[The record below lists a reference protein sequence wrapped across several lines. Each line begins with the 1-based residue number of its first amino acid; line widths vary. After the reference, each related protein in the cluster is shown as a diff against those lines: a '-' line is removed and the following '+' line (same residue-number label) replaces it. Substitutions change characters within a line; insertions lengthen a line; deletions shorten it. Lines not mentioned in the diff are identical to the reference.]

1 MANRLELNAADYP
14 CYTCAAFFWGEF
26 VGQMTREKIYSTL
39 SFNKAFYIGLAV
51 ALLLHLFLF
60 LNPLFCKEDS
70 APRVTDSPVLRAERV
85 VLVPPPEPPKVV
97 KKIVRAKIIPKVVEK
112 PIEEKEP
119 EPESEP
125 IVETAPVAAAEPVV
139 EAPPA
144 PPVVKEPPK
153 PSADSIKK
161 VMRAYLGSL
170 KKQLEKGKNYPST
183 ARRLKQEGT
192 VRVRFT
198 IQADGKVE
206 NVEISES
213 SRYSALDKSA
223 LEAVEKMGRFQPIPE
238 ILNKKSWRIEIPI
251 QYKLNPGRS

>member
-1 MANRLELNAADYP
+1 
-14 CYTCAAFFWGEF
+14 
-26 VGQMTREKIYSTL
+26 MTREKVYSAL

-51 ALLLHLFLF
+51 ALLLHIILFF
-60 LNPLFCKEDS
+60 NPLFCKEEP
-70 APRVTDSPVLRAERV
+70 APRVSDAPVLHAERV
-85 VLVPPPEPPKVV
+85 VLMPPPEPPKVV
-97 KKIVRAKIIPKVVEK
+97 KKIVRAKIIPKVVDK

-119 EPESEP
+119 EPEPEP
-125 IVETAPVAAAEPVV
+125 IVDTAPVAAAESVV
-139 EAPPA
+139 EAPPP
-144 PPVVKEPPK
+144 PPVVQEPPK
-153 PSADSIKK
+153 PSKDSIKK
-161 VMRAYLGSL
+161 VMRTYLVAL
-170 KKQLEKGKNYPST
+170 KKQLEKGKSYPST

-206 NVEISES
+206 DIEISES

-223 LEAVEKMGRFQPIPE
+223 LEAVEKMGRFEPIPG

>member
-1 MANRLELNAADYP
+1 
-14 CYTCAAFFWGEF
+14 
-26 VGQMTREKIYSTL
+26 MT
-39 SFNKAFYIGLAV
+39 FNKAFYVGVAV
-51 ALLLHLFLF
+51 ALIVHVLLF
-60 LNPLFCKEDS
+60 LNPFFHKEKICVQKS
-70 APRVTDSPVLRAERV
+70 ESPVLHAERV
-85 VLVPPPEPPKVV
+85 VLIPPPEVPHAV
-97 KKIVRAKIIPKVVEK
+97 KKMVRAKIIPKVVEK

-119 EPESEP
+119 EPEPEP
-125 IVETAPVAAAEPVV
+125 ILESAPVAAAEPVV
-139 EAPPA
+139 EATPPL
-144 PPVVKEPPK
+144 PVVQEPPK

-170 KKQLEKGKNYPST
+170 KKELEKGKNYPST

-198 IQADGKVE
+198 IQQNGQIE
-206 NVEISES
+206 NVEVSES

-223 LEAVEKMGRFQPIPE
+223 LEAVENMGRFQPIPG

>member
-1 MANRLELNAADYP
+1 
-14 CYTCAAFFWGEF
+14 
-26 VGQMTREKIYSTL
+26 MTREKIYSTL
-39 SFNKAFYIGLAV
+39 SFNKAFCIGLAV

-60 LNPLFCKEDS
+60 LNPLFCKKDS

-119 EPESEP
+119 EPEPEP
-125 IVETAPVAAAEPVV
+125 IVDTAPVAAAEPVV

-223 LEAVEKMGRFQPIPE
+223 LEAVEKMGRFQPIPG

>member
-1 MANRLELNAADYP
+1 
-14 CYTCAAFFWGEF
+14 
-26 VGQMTREKIYSTL
+26 MTREKIYSTL
-39 SFNKAFYIGLAV
+39 FFNKAFYIGLAV

-119 EPESEP
+119 EPEPEP

-144 PPVVKEPPK
+144 P
-153 PSADSIKK
+153 
-161 VMRAYLGSL
+161 LL
-170 KKQLEKGKNYPST
+170 
-183 ARRLKQEGT
+183 
-192 VRVRFT
+192 
-198 IQADGKVE
+198 
-206 NVEISES
+206 
-213 SRYSALDKSA
+213 
-223 LEAVEKMGRFQPIPE
+223 
-238 ILNKKSWRIEIPI
+238 
-251 QYKLNPGRS
+251 